1 MMIVFCSYLAIF
13 AKYPNLQVEV
23 NAFIALIF
31 LILKLI
37 TVQQQQKIRET
48 YFMISKISE
57 VALVRMLEDDCEPTQ
72 G

>member
-13 AKYPNLQVEV
+13 AKYTNMQVEV

-31 LILKLI
+31 FNPEAHHSSTTTKNQRNLLHDF
-37 TVQQQQKIRET
+37 ED
-48 YFMISKISE
+48 
-57 VALVRMLEDDCEPTQ
+57 LVEMLEDDCEPTQ

>member
-13 AKYPNLQVEV
+13 AKYTNMQVEV

-31 LILKLI
+31 FNPEAHHSSTTTKNQRNLLHDF
-37 TVQQQQKIRET
+37 ED
-48 YFMISKISE
+48 
-57 VALVRMLEDDCEPTQ
+57 LVGMLEDDCEPTQ